1 MIDDSHM
8 PGPGPSAV
16 VSRRGA
22 LRIGAVLAGSL
33 VLGSCASSPTAP
45 AAGPTSPT
53 TIGPTDPGSPRPR
66 RTAVPPGTV

>member
-33 VLGSCASSPTAP
+33 VLGSCASSPTAGETIP
-45 AAGPTSPT
+45 ANSA
-53 TIGPTDPGSPRPR
+53 
-66 RTAVPPGTV
+66 TAAATATP